1 MAEPM
6 SSVMEKVI
14 GKTASRA
21 FIGPVKPFI
30 GYILPL
36 VQPIIRDKPPLVGIG
51 LNSSDFSRSSSGQH
65 GFTLIELV
73 ITLVL
78 VTILLALAVP
88 NMRDALWRNKVITA
102 ANEFVALLNLARGE
116 ALRTGSTTAVC
127 RSPDPEAAA
136 PACNVANYT
145 GWLAYRYGNADIN
158 ARAYNSASND
168 VIVRVAVLPITRG
181 GGGVISSN
189 SVILAA
195 SSDNDAI
202 IAFNSVGGLVAG
214 AQDYALCN
222 YELRGNDGRGRIVN
236 LSAIGRP
243 SVRATNP
250 AINAEKNCFL
260 GG

>member
-6 SSVMEKVI
+6 SSVVEKVI

-21 FIGPVKPFI
+21 FVGPDKPFI

-36 VQPIIRDKPPLVGIG
+36 VQPAIRNKLPSIG
-51 LNSSDFSRSSSGQH
+51 SALNSSDLSHHSSGQR

-102 ANEFVALLNLARGE
+102 ANEYVALLNLARGE

-127 RSPDPEAAA
+127 RSPDPEAVA
-136 PACNVANYT
+136 PACNVVNYT

-168 VIVRVAVLPITRG
+168 VIVRVAVLPLTRYAG
-181 GGGVISSN
+181 GAISSN

-195 SSDNDAI
+195 SSDNNAI

-222 YELRGNDGRGRIVN
+222 YELRGNDGRGRIVS
-236 LSAIGRP
+236 LSTIGRP

-250 AINAEKNCFL
+250 AVAAELNCFL